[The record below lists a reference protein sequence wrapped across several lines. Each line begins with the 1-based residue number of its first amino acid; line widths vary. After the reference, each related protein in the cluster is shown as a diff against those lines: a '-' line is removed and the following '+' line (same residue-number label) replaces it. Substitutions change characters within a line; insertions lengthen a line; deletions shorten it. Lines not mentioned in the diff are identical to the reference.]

1 MDRNNNEDQRP
12 SKMRGVVF
20 PKAKYG
26 VIAAII
32 IIVVGNIFYYKDF
45 LTVFNKINLKKFMC
59 GIVGIY
65 LKNKKFEKNLGKML
79 SGMLNNMESRGP
91 DSAGF
96 AIYKDESKKLYKFSL
111 CINDL
116 NLIVLRKKYLKN
128 LKKPNL
134 LKSQIM

>member
-45 LTVFNKINLKKFMC
+45 FKTLFN
-59 GIVGIY
+59 
-65 LKNKKFEKNLGKML
+65 
-79 SGMLNNMESRGP
+79 
-91 DSAGF
+91 
-96 AIYKDESKKLYKFSL
+96 
-111 CINDL
+111 
-116 NLIVLRKKYLKN
+116 
-128 LKKPNL
+128 
-134 LKSQIM
+134 